1 MKIVQK
7 KLDNLFLKAGQQNKY
22 QYIIITL
29 FTLQFLCSQFFH
41 VNFIYI
47 TSQPRV
53 KINET
58 ETKLDSIVCEKYLKE
73 IDPIPL
79 IKENNQLASS
89 TIIIDFN
96 LACQNVKIYFIDI
109 VYYFGNMLGSCITYH
124 FYEKVGSRLS
134 LNIFTIIQIISIFCL
149 EFLNINSIEKN
160 VYILYI
166 ILFIIGVSQ
175 YVVVNL
181 IFLYICD
188 IVSSQQLPIFITA
201 IVCGRSI
208 ASLLGVF
215 FFENLTLN
223 WKHDMAIIAGIN
235 IIIFFLIFFYMEKSP
250 KAALRNNEYMNFVKY
265 LIKIAKK
272 NGKILKKKDFQF
284 LKPFMSVSEK
294 IEFVGYFNLVEKNNI
309 NNALLDE
316 NSLDNKDENGSED
329 DEYKD
334 LILKINNGEER
345 KTTLKDEYL
354 LSDENNKIGSVNT
367 LFSKVKMKDYYFLD
381 FFKFKSHLINFAI
394 LSFLWGVYNFIKYGI
409 QSAMDEIPQYYNYTY
424 WRIIAYILELI
435 TLFLMMLM
443 YIINHRAFFKILI
456 TIEIISFLIIAL
468 SEYMGNDE
476 DIGVYSYI
484 TSLLITKVIWSSL
497 YLLFII
503 IALLVYPIMLRSKGL
518 GWNIALGIF
527 GKLAVTFVIDLE
539 DKNDYLLYF
548 LLFDFLMLVFSNRL
562 PSRIGS
568 LHIDLVGE
576 KDKKFSEEILKD
588 DKDEDDDE
596 ENKNNII
603 INNELI
609 IEEKNEMEE
618 I

>member
-79 IKENNQLASS
+79 IQENNQLASS

-124 FYEKVGSRLS
+124 FFEKVGSRLS

-188 IVSSQQLPIFITA
+188 IVSPQQLPIFITA

-235 IIIFFLIFFYMEKSP
+235 IIIFFLIF
-250 KAALRNNEYMNFVKY
+250 
-265 LIKIAKK
+265 
-272 NGKILKKKDFQF
+272 
-284 LKPFMSVSEK
+284 
-294 IEFVGYFNLVEKNNI
+294 
-309 NNALLDE
+309 
-316 NSLDNKDENGSED
+316 
-329 DEYKD
+329 
-334 LILKINNGEER
+334 
-345 KTTLKDEYL
+345 
-354 LSDENNKIGSVNT
+354 
-367 LFSKVKMKDYYFLD
+367 
-381 FFKFKSHLINFAI
+381 
-394 LSFLWGVYNFIKYGI
+394 
-409 QSAMDEIPQYYNYTY
+409 
-424 WRIIAYILELI
+424 
-435 TLFLMMLM
+435 
-443 YIINHRAFFKILI
+443 
-456 TIEIISFLIIAL
+456 
-468 SEYMGNDE
+468 
-476 DIGVYSYI
+476 
-484 TSLLITKVIWSSL
+484 
-497 YLLFII
+497 
-503 IALLVYPIMLRSKGL
+503 
-518 GWNIALGIF
+518 
-527 GKLAVTFVIDLE
+527 
-539 DKNDYLLYF
+539 
-548 LLFDFLMLVFSNRL
+548 
-562 PSRIGS
+562 
-568 LHIDLVGE
+568 
-576 KDKKFSEEILKD
+576 
-588 DKDEDDDE
+588 
-596 ENKNNII
+596 
-603 INNELI
+603 
-609 IEEKNEMEE
+609 
-618 I
+618 